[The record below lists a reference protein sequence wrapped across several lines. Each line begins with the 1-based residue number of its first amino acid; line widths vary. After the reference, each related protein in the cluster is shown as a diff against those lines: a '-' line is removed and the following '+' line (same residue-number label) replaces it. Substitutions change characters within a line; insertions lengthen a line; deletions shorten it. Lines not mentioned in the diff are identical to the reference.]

1 VSQNQAALDASRD
14 SLLRRRDVEK
24 RVGLGRSAIYARM
37 ARGSFPK
44 PVHDTETETVW
55 WLESEVD
62 TWVRERVEASRK
74 QAA

>member
-1 VSQNQAALDASRD
+1 MANET
-14 SLLRRRDVEK
+14 LLRRREVEH

-44 PVHDTETETVW
+44 PVHDTEGATVW

-62 TWVRERVEASRK
+62 AWIQERIAERDDH
-74 QAA
+74 